1 LLRKYNYEDKK
12 VNLGRGKGGIMPYGE
27 RKNKELKEQKGSK
40 INIYNLI
47 FQINRND
54 SLILKL

>member
-1 LLRKYNYEDKK
+1 
-12 VNLGRGKGGIMPYGE
+12 MPYGE